1 MTKLNFTVDENKC
14 VNCGQ
19 CVKCC
24 PQHIIKI
31 KNNVPKIYNENV
43 CLKCQHCMAVC
54 PVGAISILNKN
65 PDNSALEGFNI
76 NSEDL
81 LNVIK
86 SRRSCRHYKHENVS
100 KEKLDKLK
108 EMLDYTPTGVN
119 CRGLYFSFID
129 DVEVMDDFRK
139 HVYEKFV
146 KFIKFIPFKPAI
158 ATKLVKQIENG
169 KSPIF
174 FDAPH
179 IVAVSFDKKS
189 VCKKID
195 YVIALSYF
203 ELYAQSMGLGTCW
216 CGYADGIFRLFP
228 DVRKKLGIPKT
239 HELGYVMLFGEKDEK
254 YTRITQPIPY
264 EKYSVQKW
272 DK

>member
-1 MTKLNFTVDENKC
+1 
-14 VNCGQ
+14 
-19 CVKCC
+19 
-24 PQHIIKI
+24 
-31 KNNVPKIYNENV
+31 
-43 CLKCQHCMAVC
+43 MAVC